1 MVPTLAIPGFCMIDC
16 FGFLDLMKS
25 KIAVFCKDLDFYL
38 LHSTDG
44 ISGTCKYFSQV
55 SVSDFGASSVLD
67 RGAIE
72 LCARKVASATGDA
85 RKALE
90 LCRKA
95 IEVVQREATR
105 QYEAMNSMG

>member
-1 MVPTLAIPGFCMIDC
+1 M
-16 FGFLDLMKS
+16 
-25 KIAVFCKDLDFYL
+25 
-38 LHSTDG
+38 
-44 ISGTCKYFSQV
+44 
-55 SVSDFGASSVLD
+55 LD

-95 IEVVQREATR
+95 VEVVQREAMR
-105 QYEAMNSMG
+105 QYQALHSYGKYVYYIYINKWRIILKNVIETFRMEQIDF

>member
-1 MVPTLAIPGFCMIDC
+1 MFLFLLWDC
-16 FGFLDLMKS
+16 
-25 KIAVFCKDLDFYL
+25 
-38 LHSTDG
+38 HHQ
-44 ISGTCKYFSQV
+44 YFQLQV
-55 SVSDFGASSVLD
+55 ATNDRCVGAGASCVLD

-95 IEVVQREATR
+95 IEVVQREAMR
-105 QYEAMNSMG
+105 QYQALHSFGKSSFPSCLTT